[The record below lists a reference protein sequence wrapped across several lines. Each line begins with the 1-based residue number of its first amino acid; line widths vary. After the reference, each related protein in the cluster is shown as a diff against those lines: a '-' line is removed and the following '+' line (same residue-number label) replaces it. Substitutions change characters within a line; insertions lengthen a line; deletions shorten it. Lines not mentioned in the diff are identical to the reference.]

1 MPGKM
6 VSGTCVGRR
15 EFLKG
20 LGAGTAVVA
29 LGAGLAGCSSGG
41 DSDTGADEGT
51 QKIAG
56 YTPVS
61 FAQETDVLIVGTGI
75 AGMAAAIQ
83 PLKAGKKVVL
93 IDKMGYFGGESSL
106 SCGFFN
112 IAGSKYQQDFGIAL
126 TIEEQWEKVQ
136 SFYTESKDDL
146 EYFKELYMGQTAWCD
161 VVTQEFG
168 VTWQPL
174 EDYAGDGQHNTMLL
188 PEHGIGDMSAIFN
201 PLQTGLTSLGAEFIG
216 NTRALDF
223 IVDAQGSPLGLRC
236 RDESS
241 GKIIDIKARCV
252 VLATGGFSCNQE
264 MVTTYLPQQ
273 ARKGPLTVGSMGEGH
288 VMASSLG
295 GTYNRMDEEANLMS
309 DLAQVTVWGYFGPN
323 VQVGPDGKRF
333 IKEDQS
339 HDSPDKAAELELG
352 YWWTI
357 FDEQLITGS
366 QKWNVEQNMQSNP
379 ERLVQADT
387 LAGLAAAMGIE
398 AAVLEQTFAE
408 YDAAVAAGEDPL
420 GKKRYLLSLQAPY
433 YAMKHF
439 PHRYK
444 THGGLKISARH
455 ELLNAAGEPI
465 PNVFMVGSTVAD
477 TGSDLAPNAGSGYV
491 CGKYVT
497 EALA

>member
-1 MPGKM
+1 M
-6 VSGTCVGRR
+6 SNEHEWRIGRR

-20 LGAGTAVVA
+20 LGAGAATVA
-29 LGAGLAGCSSGG
+29 LGAGLAGCSSNKQPDGKT
-41 DSDTGADEGT
+41 DTNA
-51 QKIAG
+51 QRIAG
-56 YTPVS
+56 ETPVGFS
-61 FAQETDVLIVGTGI
+61 KQTDVLIVGTGI
-75 AGMAAAIQ
+75 AGMSAAIQ
-83 PLKAGKKVVL
+83 PLKAGKKVLL

-112 IAGSKYQQDFGIAL
+112 IAGSKYQQGFGIKL

-136 SFYTESKDDL
+136 GFYADAKDDL
-146 EYFKELYMGQTAWCD
+146 DYFKEMYFGQTEWCD
-161 VVTQEFG
+161 VVTQDFG
-168 VTWQPL
+168 VKWQPL
-174 EDYAGDGQHNTMLL
+174 EEYAGDGQHDTMLL
-188 PEHGIGDMSAIFN
+188 PERGIGDLSALFD
-201 PLQTGLTSLGAEFIG
+201 PFQAGLTALGAEFIG
-216 NTRALDF
+216 SMRALDF
-223 IVDAQGSPLGLRC
+223 IVDGQGTPLGVRC
-236 RDESS
+236 RDEKD
-241 GKIIDIKARCV
+241 GKIVDIEAKCI

-264 MVTTYLPQQ
+264 LVTAYLPQQ

-288 VMASSLG
+288 IMASSLG
-295 GTYNRMDEEANLMS
+295 GAYNRMDEAANLMS

-323 VQVGPDGKRF
+323 VQVTPQGKRF

-379 ERLVQADT
+379 ERLVEGNT
-387 LAGLAAAMGIE
+387 LAELAAGMGIE

-420 GKKRYLLSLQAPY
+420 GKKRYLLSLKAPY

-439 PHRYK
+439 VHRYK

-455 ELLNAAGEPI
+455 ELLNAKGEPI